1 TLQLHAKFNFKC
13 YNKFIK
19 GGKIM
24 DIEIK
29 NEQGKFKFRVC
40 GIVKK
45 DDKFL
50 IQKIEGNDFY
60 CLAGGHVELGE
71 DTLTALKREMKEEV
85 DVTTKNEKLVAVIE
99 NFFKDNSNK
108 IFHELG
114 FYYVVETQEN
124 LPLTDYSVEEN
135 DKGIMK
141 HLEFKWVTKEELSST
156 DFRPVAIKNILL
168 KDSTTPQHIIY
179 KN

>member
-1 TLQLHAKFNFKC
+1 
-13 YNKFIK
+13 
-19 GGKIM
+19 M

-29 NEQGKFKFRVC
+29 YEQGKFSFRVC

-71 DTLTALKREMKEEV
+71 DTLTALRREMKEEV
-85 DVTTKNEKLVAVIE
+85 NIHTKNEKLAAVVE

-108 IFHELG
+108 MFHEIG
-114 FYYVVETQEN
+114 FYYVVETKEE
-124 LPLTDYSVEEN
+124 LPSKDYSVEEN

-141 HLEFKWVTKEELSST
+141 HLEFKWVTKEELKDI
-156 DFRPVAIKNILL
+156 DFRPTAIKNLL
-168 KDSTTPQHIIY
+168 LADSTTPQHIIF
-179 KN
+179 KQ